1 MEPKTLI
8 NAGLSKKEAKV
19 LGYFFEEDN
28 ALSRE
33 IEHKLRM
40 RQPEVCLAL
49 IHFVKKGWLTYS
61 TMMPEGKGRPQHLYT
76 IKDKKE
82 ILTELINNLRKK
94 QKKIEETISKLETQ
108 P

>member
-8 NAGLSKKEAKV
+8 NAGLGKKEAKV
-19 LGYFFEEDN
+19 LSYFFEEDN

-40 RQPEVCLAL
+40 RQPEVCIAL
-49 IHFVKKGWLTYS
+49 GYFVKKGWLTYEK
-61 TMMPEGKGRPQHLYT
+61 MKPQGKGRPQQIYS

-82 ILTELINNLRKK
+82 VLTELINNLRKE
-94 QKKIEETISKLETQ
+94 QKKIEETIKKLSL
-108 P
+108 